1 MATCNPIETALL
13 SGSRSK
19 SFRLKIEKLCKTLPA
34 DPANLTDQQRAQII
48 RLAAASRSS
57 KATVVAMS
65 MNELP
70 SIDEVPEF
78 QDLMCETYYPVME
91 DGKRTV
97 GFWSIKDSVTLSP
110 MDVHEWVRDRQLDKK
125 TGKHIIVPVPFSTYW
140 NNHRPDYEI
149 FGVAS
154 DRAQWNKKVIATED
168 RRCVNTMYDKP
179 PVIIEKPAKYGDGTD
194 AMFVLNAILER
205 TIMDADPENAQLK
218 RDRFVLDCGAHMLA
232 LRDFGSFRCC
242 KIFCFTS
249 TNAGQGTGKSF
260 LHESIAALVPRNA
273 SCTVPTTELA
283 GANLLALYGSSVCV
297 LTEAPSTSNERYTAE
312 DIKAFADAGW
322 KTATEKYVAKRAVKD
337 NSLKLLS
344 SNHLAPLPIDNI
356 RSRRVEYFV
365 ASENDD
371 GGTELRKMIGVV
383 EQKNKWDAEE
393 LRRCVGWALL
403 ERATA
408 MIADGQIPCSVGRR
422 VIDARH
428 ILSVSDYEYFV
439 KNGGNQTDEY
449 SQYKDFRTDMGF
461 TWNPDRYKFN
471 AGLDMS
477 RSVDAWI
484 DTAAL
489 CDEST
494 PPACKIEE
502 EVVHCID
509 DEHEDEE
516 SVVAPEYVFDGFQ
529 YKTRVKKAML
539 EPHTLTIT
547 NLYNRIVNDPELKKA
562 TDDVRA
568 GLADKKLVLP
578 QLFPGTV
585 FNRFSRRQNITGF
598 TGFAHVDF
606 DHIAENGNGLTP
618 EQVRDSLAELPGFV
632 IGALS
637 SRGNG
642 AWGIFN
648 AGKIENDSQY
658 TAAQEAIRA
667 IAEEKI
673 SMAADTGVFLPTV
686 GRVIAHD
693 SGCKFAEEVMFGGLP
708 DPFEWKAPTFSV
720 VREKL
725 APARMS
731 EMTTDER
738 VRQERFLEAVVKSS
752 CERVQTA
759 CAGERHQAA
768 VKAVANVTMT
778 CRDRGM
784 TPLSSWGRSLRDACI
799 SCGLPKGEVNDIM
812 NYWKQQTGVR
822 V

>member
-1 MATCNPIETALL
+1 MATRHPIEEALL

-19 SFRLKIEKLCKTLPA
+19 SFKLKIEDLCKTLPP
-34 DPANLTDQQRAQII
+34 DPINLTDKQRAQII
-48 RLAAASRSS
+48 RLAAACRSS
-57 KATVVAMS
+57 KATVTAMS
-65 MNELP
+65 MSELP

-78 QDLMCETYYPVME
+78 KDLMCETYYPVME

-97 GFWSIKDSVTLSP
+97 GFWSIKDSATLSP
-110 MDVHEWVRDRQLDKK
+110 IDVHEWVRDRQKDKK
-125 TGKHIIVPVPFSTYW
+125 TGGYIIVPIPFSTYW

-149 FGVAS
+149 FGVAA
-154 DRAQWNKKVIATED
+154 DRAQWNKKVITTED
-168 RRCVNTMYDKP
+168 RKYVNTMYDRP
-179 PVIIEKPAKYGDGTD
+179 PVIIEKPAKYGDGAD
-194 AMFVLNAILER
+194 AMFVLDAILER
-205 TIMDADPENAQLK
+205 TITDPDPDNAQLK

-371 GGTELRKMIGVV
+371 GGTDLRKLIGVA
-383 EQKNKWDAEE
+383 EKKNNWDAEE

-408 MIADGQIPCSVGRR
+408 MLTNGQVPCSVGRR

-428 ILSVSDYEYFV
+428 ILSISDYEYFV
-439 KNGGNQTDEY
+439 TNGGNQTDEY
-449 SQYKDFRTDMGF
+449 SLYKDFRTDMGF
-461 TWNPDRYKFN
+461 TWNPDRYKFTN
-471 AGLDMS
+471 GLDMS
-477 RSVDAWI
+477 RSVDSWI
-484 DTAAL
+484 DMASL

-494 PPACKIEE
+494 PPVCESVEDVDE
-502 EVVHCID
+502 EV
-509 DEHEDEE
+509 EE
-516 SVVAPEYVFDGFQ
+516 TENDGNTEQPTYVFSGFQ

-539 EPHTLTIT
+539 EPHTITLTS
-547 NLYNRIVNDPELKKA
+547 LYNRIVNDPELKQA
-562 TDDVRA
+562 TADVRA
-568 GLADKKLVLP
+568 GIAEKKEVLP
-578 QLFPGTV
+578 QIFPGTT
-585 FNRFSRRQNITGF
+585 FNRFSRRASITGF

-606 DHIAENGNGLTP
+606 DHITENGNGLTP
-618 EQVRDSLAELPGFV
+618 EQIRDSLAELPGFV

-648 AGKIENDSQY
+648 AGKIENESQY

-693 SGCKFAEEVMFGGLP
+693 PGCKFAEEVLFGGLP

-720 VREKL
+720 VRAKL
-725 APARMS
+725 APATMS
-731 EMTTDER
+731 EMTVDER

-759 CAGERHQAA
+759 CAGERHQVAI
-768 VKAVANVTMT
+768 KAVANVTMT

-784 TPLSSWGRSLRDACI
+784 TPLSSWGRSIRDACI

-822 V
+822 A